1 MLVHGREG
9 GETRKRSRHMLSVS
23 SDSPT
28 AVVVPRDSPR
38 TCFFKDGRKI
48 SVGDCAL
55 FKPAQDSPTSVGIIY
70 SFTPKKESNL
80 TLGVKWLYRPAK
92 VKLLKGVAL
101 EALPNEVFY
110 SFLLDE
116 IPAASLLHPCK
127 VAFLPKGAELPP
139 GAASFVCRRVYDI
152 TNKCLWWLSDQD
164 FIDER
169 QEEVDKLLRKT
180 HLDMHASLDKQQGP
194 HSSNGLAA
202 TSTQK
207 HSPDGVQNSSS
218 YVYSKPKGKKRDRG
232 DQSSEI
238 TKRERNARGED
249 GDSCQLRSE
258 RFLNLEIAKVAER
271 GGLADSEAVA
281 KLVHLMQPERSQ
293 RKIDLAGRSML
304 AGIIAATDKP
314 DYLSQFIQLRG
325 LVVLD
330 EWLQEV
336 HKGKIGSSGNVK
348 DSDKSVESFILVL
361 LCALVKL
368 PVNLNALQMCN
379 IGKSVNYLRSHKN
392 SEIQQKARSLVD
404 TWKKRVEA
412 EMTLSD
418 AKPGSTHPVPSPGRS
433 RDGFHGIGSYKN
445 PSSVKSSSV
454 KLAQGETKLKSG
466 SAYQS
471 NVRTAL
477 AHVAAINNCNDE
489 QSRIFDY
496 GGSSEAA
503 LIVAREEKS
512 SVSSHL
518 HSDSQ
523 CSSDHDKYLVPCG
536 KDESKRSTTSSKS
549 ADKTIGSDSRQCRH
563 GKITNR
569 SPAEK
574 NDRLVHVGNFPEE
587 NYQKLIVKIPT
598 RVHGLAQSIVRASA
612 EDPSSRNSRASSP
625 SLSETCNKSDATLRG
640 KHNSNKSDEAGGL
653 SAAEHQRTSDTRR
666 SPDVSKAACSPAMN
680 EVKSRTGHD
689 SAFGPLN
696 ALIES
701 CIMLSEAD
709 LPMSVGDDIGIK
721 LLASVAV
728 GEISD
733 FGIVSP
739 AVSPHRPSNSDIVLP
754 AGKDSN
760 ISSVVSNINDGESTQ
775 HLGIPH
781 EDLNQKAEDC
791 LRDNGISVEHITIPC
806 TRGTVADANV
816 EVVND
821 KEGGGKD
828 ECCNQLPVSSKPV
841 ANDVEAKDRVNN
853 VSLSDKFDSTAD
865 RDTTYPSVNKD
876 DDVKNNVC
884 VEPESLS
891 PMEQNSRS
899 VSLYSESGFTDE
911 VPVISSRTSRHVVAV
926 RATINVVK
934 PTSVDHCDHANEEG
948 NKRTVQGNVP
958 SQIHEKQENF
968 GMRCVD
974 VSTDT
979 GSKDENLDRREA
991 FLQQSCH
998 SSTQLCSS
1006 SVVLTDD
1013 LHSSTKESN
1022 FQGQRKEDSG
1032 SMTVNTGSFS
1042 ATGGSVVKTK
1052 HIFDLNEGLN
1062 ADDGNPVE
1070 PVNGVIDPCN
1080 AIVCPVDLSQNPIAS
1095 ASGGLLTS
1103 TTIKKPFVPTPDLL
1117 SSKTELGWKGPAST
1131 SAFRPAEP
1139 RKMPELLPCVSG
1151 APHPDGGACKQ
1162 ARQPLDFDLNVAD
1175 ESVDQESEFELNSI
1189 CKLETTSSLH
1199 SRGGLDLDLNKIEGS
1214 DMVQQSASENLRN
1227 EISIPPV
1234 KVSSSSIFL
1243 NGEASGKMDFD
1254 LNDGPAIEKLP
1265 VEQTSYSQLGCNN
1278 NPLQSSFGPRFYN
1291 SNAGNVIAWNPPGT
1305 SYSVSVSPSGLPDRK
1320 TFSVG
1325 GIGGGPHRFMGGST
1339 SGLSFYPD
1347 TYRGSVLA
1355 SSPALPFQHAPFQY
1369 PVFGFRP
1376 GFPPLT
1382 SALASGQSGY
1392 VDPITN
1398 GRISAIPSQLVG
1410 NAAAVSFQYPYGFPH
1425 SVPDIGNNGVF
1436 DNSQKWGNQ
1445 GLDLNSGPGGV
1456 DLEGIDR
1463 SMPTVSRQV
1472 SAISSQPLVEEQAM
1486 MYSMGGGLLKRKES
1500 DGGSSMDKLN
1510 FKQPS
1515 WWR

>member
-1 MLVHGREG
+1 MRYLLHHYFIRVKSLFYPKVLNFHRGL
-9 GETRKRSRHMLSVS
+9 HHLC
-23 SDSPT
+23 
-28 AVVVPRDSPR
+28 VVVFMTS
-38 TCFFKDGRKI
+38 
-48 SVGDCAL
+48 
-55 FKPAQDSPTSVGIIY
+55 QTSVYGGFQIRI
-70 SFTPKKESNL
+70 
-80 TLGVKWLYRPAK
+80 
-92 VKLLKGVAL
+92 LLM
-101 EALPNEVFY
+101 Y
-110 SFLLDE
+110 
-116 IPAASLLHPCK
+116 
-127 VAFLPKGAELPP
+127 
-139 GAASFVCRRVYDI
+139 
-152 TNKCLWWLSDQD
+152 
-164 FIDER
+164 ER

-180 HLDMHASLDKQQGP
+180 HLEMHASLDKQQGP

-218 YVYSKPKGKKRDRG
+218 YLYSKPKGKKRDRG

-238 TKRERNARGED
+238 IKRERNARGDE

-336 HKGKIGSSGNVK
+336 HKGKIGNVK
-348 DSDKSVESFILVL
+348 DSDKSVENFILVL

-433 RDGFHGIGSYKN
+433 RDGFHGIGGYKN
-445 PSSVKSSSV
+445 PSSMKPSSV
-454 KLAQGETKLKSG
+454 KLAQGEAKLKSG

-471 NVRTAL
+471 NARPAL
-477 AHVAAINNCNDE
+477 AHVPTINNCNDE

-496 GGSSEAA
+496 GGSSEASP
-503 LIVAREEKS
+503 IVGREEKN

-518 HSDSQ
+518 HTDSQ
-523 CSSDHDKYLVPCG
+523 CSSDHDKYLLPCG
-536 KDESKRSTTSSKS
+536 KDDSKRSTTGSKS
-549 ADKTIGSDSRQCRH
+549 VDKAIGSDSRLCRH

-569 SPAEK
+569 SSVEK
-574 NDRLVHVGNFPEE
+574 NDRSVPEG

-598 RVHGLAQSIVRASA
+598 RVHGAAQSIVRASA
-612 EDPSSRNSRASSP
+612 EDPSSRNSRASSSP
-625 SLSETCNKSDATLRG
+625 SETCDKSDATLRG
-640 KHNSNKSDEAGGL
+640 KHNPHKSDEANGL
-653 SAAEHQRTSDTRR
+653 SAAEHQRTSDTKR

-680 EVKSRTGHD
+680 EVKSSTAHD

-701 CIMLSEAD
+701 CIMLAEAD
-709 LPMSVGDDIGIK
+709 VSMSAGDDIGIK

-739 AVSPHRPSNSDIVLP
+739 AVSPHRPSNSDIILP
-754 AGKDSN
+754 AGDDCI
-760 ISSVVSNINDGESTQ
+760 ISSVSNINDGESTQ
-775 HLGIPH
+775 HLGIPQ
-781 EDLNQKAEDC
+781 EDLHQKKEDC
-791 LRDNGISVEHITIPC
+791 LRDNGISVEHVTIPF
-806 TRGTVADANV
+806 TRGSVADAKA
-816 EVVND
+816 EVFNEKE
-821 KEGGGKD
+821 KEGSVKD
-828 ECCNQLPVSSKPV
+828 ECCHQLPVSSESV
-841 ANDVEAKDRVNN
+841 ANDVEAKDRVND
-853 VSLSDKFDSTAD
+853 VSFYEKFDNTAH
-865 RDTTYPSVNKD
+865 RDTTYPSVNNGVD
-876 DDVKNNVC
+876 LKNNVR
-884 VEPESLS
+884 VEPERLSL
-891 PMEQNSRS
+891 MEQNSRS
-899 VSLYSESGFTDE
+899 VSLYSESRFADE
-911 VPVISSRTSRHVVAV
+911 MPVISSRTSRHFIAA

-934 PTSVDHCDHANEEG
+934 PTSVDLCDHAIEEG
-948 NKRTVQGNVP
+948 KKKIVQENVP
-958 SQIHEKQENF
+958 PQIHENQEDC
-968 GMRCVD
+968 GMRCAD
-974 VSTDT
+974 VSMDT
-979 GSKDENLDRREA
+979 GSKDENLDKREA

-998 SSTQLCSS
+998 SSPQLCSS
-1006 SVVLTDD
+1006 SVVLTEH
-1013 LHSSTKESN
+1013 LHSSTKEAN
-1022 FQGQRKEDSG
+1022 FQGQRNEDS
-1032 SMTVNTGSFS
+1032 GSFS
-1042 ATGGSVVKTK
+1042 ATGGSVGKTK

-1062 ADDGNPVE
+1062 ADDGNLVE
-1070 PVNGVIDPCN
+1070 PVSGAIDPCN
-1080 AIVCPVDLSQNPIAS
+1080 AVVCPVSLSQVPIAS
-1095 ASGGLLTS
+1095 ASGSLLTS
-1103 TTIKKPFVPTPDLL
+1103 AITKKPFVPTHDLL
-1117 SSKTELGWKGPAST
+1117 RSKTELGWKGPAST

-1139 RKMPELLPCVSG
+1139 RKVPELLPCVSG
-1151 APHPDGGACKQ
+1151 ASRSVGSACKQ
-1162 ARQPLDFDLNVAD
+1162 ARPPLDFDLNVAD
-1175 ESVDQESEFELNSI
+1175 ESFDQDSEFKLNSV
-1189 CKLETTSSLH
+1189 CKLETTASLH

-1214 DMVQQSASENLRN
+1214 DMVQQSASESLRN

-1234 KVSSSSIFL
+1234 KVMSSSIFS

-1265 VEQTSYSQLGCNN
+1265 VEQMSYSQLGCNN

-1291 SNAGNVIAWNPPGT
+1291 SNAGNLIAWNPPGT

-1325 GIGGGPHRFMGGST
+1325 GIGGGPNRVMGGST

-1355 SSPALPFQHAPFQY
+1355 SSPALPFQHASFQY

-1382 SALASGQSGY
+1382 SSLASGPSGY

-1425 SVPDIGNNGVF
+1425 SVPDVGNNGVF
-1436 DNSQKWGNQ
+1436 DNNQKWGNQ
-1445 GLDLNSGPGGV
+1445 GLDLNSGPGV
-1456 DLEGIDR
+1456 IDVEGIDR
-1463 SMPTVSRQV
+1463 SMPTGSRQV

-1486 MYSMGGGLLKRKES
+1486 MYSMGGGVLKRKEP